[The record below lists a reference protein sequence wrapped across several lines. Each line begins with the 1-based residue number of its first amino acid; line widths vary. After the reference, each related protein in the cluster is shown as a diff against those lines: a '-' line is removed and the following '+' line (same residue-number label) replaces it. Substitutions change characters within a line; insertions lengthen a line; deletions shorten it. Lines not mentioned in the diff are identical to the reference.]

1 MRLKTQMLRTLGIS
15 LLAFVVVMLIVLFP
29 RKIDL
34 TLEGNLIVATYDAS
48 MEQFIA
54 NIKQF
59 FVDIFQNQSLGYS
72 RFSGETAGEAVIQ
85 AMGKSLA
92 VIGAAL
98 VIGFIFGILKG
109 IADYKLS
116 KTRFNILG
124 HWTTWIFQSMPD
136 FFVLLIIQWFIIDHL
151 PFIRFFAPGGWQSFA
166 ISSILVSLYP
176 IVYIA
181 SLTSASLAAQ
191 EGKLY
196 LLFAKAKGLSNRIIL
211 FKHMLRNSMGTLLTQ
226 LPTLLVYILSNL
238 LMVEIYR
245 NYPGA
250 AWRLYT
256 AIDYDT
262 YQGTGP
268 NFEAGIIIGITFCI
282 MLLILLVQWISHVA
296 KKYFDPI

>member
-1 MRLKTQMLRTLGIS
+1 MRLRTQMLRSLGIS
-15 LLAFVVVMLIVLFP
+15 LLAFVVIMLIVLFP
-29 RKIDL
+29 RQLNFTMD
-34 TLEGNLIVATYDAS
+34 GHMVVVTYDTN
-48 MEQFIA
+48 MEGLVA

-59 FVDIFQNQSLGYS
+59 LVNVFYNQSLGYS
-72 RFSGETAGEAVIQ
+72 RFIGQTAGEAVMQ

-98 VIGFIFGILKG
+98 ILGFIFGIMKG

-124 HWTTWIFQSMPD
+124 HWTTWLFQSMPD

-166 ISSILVSLYP
+166 ISAVLVSLYP
-176 IVYIA
+176 IVFIA
-181 SLTSASLAAQ
+181 SLTSATLADQ

-196 LLFAKAKGLSNRIIL
+196 LLFAKAKGMSNRIIL
-211 FKHMLRNSMGTLLTQ
+211 FKHMLSNSMGTLLIQ

-256 AIDYDT
+256 AMDFNT
-262 YQGTGP
+262 YVGTGKDYEP
-268 NFEAGIIIGITFCI
+268 GIIIGITFCF
-282 MLLILLVQWISHVA
+282 MLLILLVQWISHIA
-296 KKYFDPI
+296 RKYYDPI